1 MNQKITE
8 EAIKAFEVIKKGG
21 VILYPSDTIWGI
33 GCDALQEKAVNKVYS
48 IKERHSS
55 KALIVLLSQ
64 RNELEKYVSNVPL
77 IALEL
82 MDKINKPLTIIY
94 PNAKNLPSNLIA
106 EDGSIAIRISKCG
119 FCQTLIKLMDRPL
132 VSSSANISDEPTPLY
147 FKQITS
153 NIISSVDHIVNLQ
166 RHEVIEANP
175 STIIRFKN
183 DFDFE
188 IVRNTL

>member
-77 IALEL
+77 ITRTT
-82 MDKINKPLTIIY
+82 DKST
-94 PNAKNLPSNLIA
+94 NL
-106 EDGSIAIRISKCG
+106 
-119 FCQTLIKLMDRPL
+119 
-132 VSSSANISDEPTPLY
+132 
-147 FKQITS
+147 
-153 NIISSVDHIVNLQ
+153 
-166 RHEVIEANP
+166 
-175 STIIRFKN
+175 
-183 DFDFE
+183 
-188 IVRNTL
+188 